1 MFNGSVSLRLV
12 LVEFNAI
19 QVKPHVIQEI
29 FQEQSSGFEKKNKS
43 RKKSKKQSAKKLTF

>member
-29 FQEQSSGFEKKNKS
+29 FQEQSSGFEKKKQV
-43 RKKSKKQSAKKLTF
+43 KKEK

>member
-29 FQEQSSGFEKKNKS
+29 FQEQSSGFEKKTSQERKVKNS
-43 RKKSKKQSAKKLTF
+43 RQKN